1 MTVFLSSEQN
11 TERTSLF
18 RQVLIILSLHL
29 YSTKEYRDK
38 RFTII
43 YRKSG
48 GSDGGDAG
56 DVFADDVEFEVDF
69 GARLDA
75 MEVGVVVSV
84 RDNRHSEL
92 VAL

>member
-1 MTVFLSSEQN
+1 M
-11 TERTSLF
+11 
-18 RQVLIILSLHL
+18 
-29 YSTKEYRDK
+29 
-38 RFTII
+38 
-43 YRKSG
+43 